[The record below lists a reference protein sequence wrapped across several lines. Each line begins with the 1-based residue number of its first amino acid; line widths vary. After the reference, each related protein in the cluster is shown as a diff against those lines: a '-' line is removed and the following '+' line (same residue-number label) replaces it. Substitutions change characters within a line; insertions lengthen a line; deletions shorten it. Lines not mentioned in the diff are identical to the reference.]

1 MNESTDK
8 RLAEHIVQLYQLDRT
23 PAHAVVPQR
32 TLMDYISY
40 ARREVHPKISD
51 EAAQE
56 LIRAYLAM
64 RNMSGNKNVISA
76 TPRQLEGLVR
86 LSEARQ
92 RHRPRTHTP
101 HTPLAHT
108 PRAHPSATWP
118 ALPPPSPAAGRPLAR
133 PPPHRPL
140 TPSSAAALSRQAHA
154 RMRLHSTVVAE
165 DVLEAERLMKTSM
178 QSAAMDPTTG
188 TIDMDLIATGRS
200 AADRNAAKMLAAAL
214 KDRFLA
220 MSAQTIS
227 LQELQQSAQ
236 EDTGVEV
243 SITVLREALAI
254 LGREG
259 LVSVSRNQVTVH

>member
-1 MNESTDK
+1 MK
-8 RLAEHIVQLYQLDRT
+8 V
-23 PAHAVVPQR
+23 
-32 TLMDYISY
+32 
-40 ARREVHPKISD
+40 
-51 EAAQE
+51 
-56 LIRAYLAM
+56 
-64 RNMSGNKNVISA
+64 A
-76 TPRQLEGLVR
+76 T
-86 LSEARQ
+86 
-92 RHRPRTHTP
+92 
-101 HTPLAHT
+101 
-108 PRAHPSATWP
+108 
-118 ALPPPSPAAGRPLAR
+118 
-133 PPPHRPL
+133 
-140 TPSSAAALSRQAHA
+140 
-154 RMRLHSTVVAE
+154 
-165 DVLEAERLMKTSM
+165 
-178 QSAAMDPTTG
+178 QSAATDPTTG